1 MANINKL
8 RLALLE
14 AGIPHYIAAH
24 MAGLSETVFSRIVV
38 GRRVPTPDERARIAE
53 ALQRSEAELF
63 ADTTRQ
69 NASSRR
75 SA

>member
-1 MANINKL
+1 MAHISKL

-14 AGIPHYIAAH
+14 AGIPHYVAAN

-38 GRRVPTPDERARIAE
+38 GRRAPSPDERARIAQ
-53 ALQRSEAELF
+53 ALNRSEAELF
-63 ADTTRQ
+63 ANAATQ
-69 NASSRR
+69 NVSVHR